1 MHAPARFAV
10 LFLLALMCA
19 EPALAQRE
27 STGKHKLP
35 RPRQLDRGVVY
46 DRDPKTGELRTGS
59 AAESGASR
67 TPAAG
72 TIRARVSLVE
82 VGCVVLDR
90 DGTNLRG
97 LRREDFR
104 VFEDGAE
111 QPIAHFDASTE
122 PASIVLVI
130 DTSPSIFRELAQMK
144 VAARALA
151 TSLSPADEV
160 AVVAFAK
167 GTHLLLPFSRDR
179 ALLEGAIDSPAMA
192 VVANSPESNIYEAA
206 YLTAHELFRGRPGRK
221 AILLLTDGQDS
232 GLRLNWDPA
241 SAQPGAA
248 RNRLAFEDV
257 ARELAAD
264 GVELDAI
271 STEPRPRAMADAWL
285 DTHRSATLI
294 SAATRELE
302 IPHYT
307 AYLAEL
313 VRRVGGR
320 LYFLRETGSLSEVYR
335 RFAETLGAQY
345 TLGYYPG
352 AGLGRPGWRALRVEL
367 PAHPG
372 ARVVHRF
379 AYYVPASP

>member
-1 MHAPARFAV
+1 MREPARFAV

-19 EPALAQRE
+19 EPALAQRKPAE
-27 STGKHKLP
+27 KPKLP

-46 DRDPKTGELRTGS
+46 DRDPKTGELRTRS
-59 AAESGASR
+59 AAEPGASG

-82 VGCVVLDR
+82 VGCVALDR

-151 TSLSPADEV
+151 ASLSPADEV

-167 GTHLLLPFSRDR
+167 GTHLLLPFSRAR

-192 VVANSPESNIYEAA
+192 MVANSRESNIYEAA
-206 YLTAHELFRGRPGRK
+206 YLTAHELFRRRPGRK

-232 GLRLNWDPA
+232 GLRLSWDPA
-241 SAQPGAA
+241 SALPGAA

-264 GVELDAI
+264 GVALYAI
-271 STEPRPRAMADAWL
+271 STEPRPRAMTDAWL
-285 DTHRSATLI
+285 DAHRSATLI
-294 SAATRELE
+294 SAATHELK

-320 LYFLRETGSLSEVYR
+320 LYFLRETGGLSEVYR
-335 RFAETLGAQY
+335 RIAETLGAQY

-352 AGLGRPGWRALRVEL
+352 ASIGRPGWRALRVEL
-367 PAHPG
+367 PGHPG